1 MHGMTGWRPAW
12 AAMAIGLACAC
23 WLAVPGVR
31 LGGRGRVDDDPAAGI
46 VIYDSAT
53 LGNDDG
59 KRDRVTAKIDH
70 RLARAARRRRRG
82 DYARRGRYRAP
93 RCASC
98 TFYVYSDVRCGLAG
112 MVKVWLGEG
121 NDVGRLSGQGGGGPR
136 TLVGGPGKDVLWGG
150 PGFTDDVLVGSG
162 GDDVIHAAGWW
173 RDVVDCGPG
182 VDTVY
187 ADATD
192 ELTDCEVVELS

>member
-12 AAMAIGLACAC
+12 AAMATGLACVC
-23 WLAVPGVR
+23 WIAVPGSAWA
-31 LGGRGRVDDDPAAGI
+31 GEGRYDDDPAAGL
-46 VIYDSAT
+46 VVFDSAT
-53 LGNDDG
+53 LGDDDG
-59 KRDRVTAKIDH
+59 KRDRVTAKIDTNW
-70 RLARAARRRRRG
+70 LVWLDADGEAITPAADGIDTTLR
-82 DYARRGRYRAP
+82 
-93 RCASC
+93 SC
-98 TFYVYSDVRCGLAG
+98 TFLVHSARCGLAG

-121 NDVGRLSGQGGGGPR
+121 NDVGRLTGQGGGGPR

-192 ELTDCEVVELS
+192 ELTGCEVVELS